1 MCLSAPDVPQAVAPA
16 KAIVPVN
23 TEPTTM
29 DTPTSPNEAL
39 AQNKK
44 GKKGL
49 RSDLAGLQ
57 IPVKTPFTVT
67 N

>member
-1 MCLSAPDVPQAVAPA
+1 MCLSSPDIPEAVAPA

-29 DTPTSPNEAL
+29 ETASTPNDTLT
-39 AQNKK
+39 QNKK

-49 RSDLAGLQ
+49 RADLAGLQ

>member
-1 MCLSAPDVPQAVAPA
+1 MCLSAPEAPAAVAPA
-16 KAIVPVN
+16 KAIVPEN
-23 TEPTTM
+23 TEITTM
-29 DTPTSPNEAL
+29 DTPTSPNDAL
-39 AQNKK
+39 SPNKK

-49 RSDLAGLQ
+49 RADLAGLQ